1 MAFKNLS
8 DVLTFT
14 SRFFSKPRFTG
25 SILPSSRFLGI
36 KMAELAAIDPK
47 KITIELGP
55 GTGAIT
61 SRLLKCGVPAGNLFC
76 VEFDSKL
83 CEIVRRKF
91 PGANVVNES
100 AENLREIFGDK
111 KAHIGAIV
119 SSLPLLSL
127 PPKTVEKILSEI
139 QETLPQ
145 GSRFVQFTYKLN
157 RDPNCVGLTKMRHVG
172 CAKVYWNFPP
182 ARVDAFE
189 KI

>member
-1 MAFKNLS
+1 MAFKNFS

-25 SILPSSRFLGI
+25 SILPSSRFLGN
-36 KMAELAAIDPK
+36 KMAYLAALDPQ

-61 SRLLKCGVPAGNLFC
+61 GRLIKCGVPQHNLHC
-76 VEFDSKL
+76 VEFDGKL

-91 PGANVVNES
+91 PETNVINAS
-100 AENLREIFGDK
+100 AENLREIFGNK
-111 KAHIGAIV
+111 TPQIGAIV

-127 PPKTVEKILSEI
+127 PRETVEKILFEI
-139 QETLPQ
+139 QEVLPK
-145 GSRFVQFTYKLN
+145 GARFVQFTYKLN
-157 RDPNCVGLTKMRHVG
+157 RDPNCVGLAKMRHVG
-172 CAKVYWNFPP
+172 CAKVYLNFPP